1 MHTKESLDLL
11 SSGKVTLV
19 LVLIYFYTILFTQ
32 NGGVNVIPGHD
43 TQTTTP
49 NIPVEDITGNKTEN
63 QFKNRTDE
71 DGRENS
77 AHPETNL
84 AEETRTNIVAIFVLL
99 TIISALAL
107 YLVVVLRK
115 TEKVYCKRTQRQGTE
130 SHEMTEPLN
139 NQQYCT

>member
-43 TQTTTP
+43 TKTTTP

-71 DGRENS
+71 ENS

-107 YLVVVLRK
+107 SLVVVLRK